1 VRISD
6 LVLIIRGVCAFLT
19 LVGFSYFTQYIFPS
33 SLTSALL
40 ITTPLVPIL
49 TYIIIGRFNFAWF
62 IIFSIWFLLV
72 SVCLVFGNDYGSLKL
87 LILFIS
93 PLVAIVI
100 LGRGVDM
107 DYIKIIIASGLFFLI
122 VGIIYKLEYGFWQRS
137 IRFGF
142 LGPITFAWIMSFSL
156 LASIIAWT
164 KFRTFTYIFLINI
177 FVLSILWTN
186 SKGPIFGL
194 FITFVVYSLMNFKF
208 KYFLFSIVILIV
220 LLFIFIHFG
229 QNTRIVKFILLLATN
244 FDNYILNF
252 GDRSFDLRINY
263 LIQSWSIFTDHTFL
277 GIGMGRWSEYVLS
290 DHNYPHNVYIE
301 LMVEIGFSA
310 IILMMILFIYIFRFI
325 NSPVLFYCSVFAC
338 SVVSFSGDFSYLK
351 YVLFF
356 IFLDL
361 SAARRLDCNER

>member
-1 VRISD
+1 M
-6 LVLIIRGVCAFLT
+6 
-19 LVGFSYFTQYIFPS
+19 
-33 SLTSALL
+33 
-40 ITTPLVPIL
+40 
-49 TYIIIGRFNFAWF
+49 N
-62 IIFSIWFLLV
+62 
-72 SVCLVFGNDYGSLKL
+72 LVFGNDYGSSKL

-122 VGIIYKLEYGFWQRS
+122 VGIIYKLEYGFWERS

-142 LGPITFAWIMSFSL
+142 LGSITFGWVMGFSL

-177 FVLSILWTN
+177 FVLSILWTD

-194 FITFVVYSLMNFKF
+194 FITFVVYTLMNFKL
-208 KYFLFSIVILIV
+208 KHFLFNIIILTV

-229 QNTRIVKFILLLATN
+229 QNTRIFRFIVSLVAD
-244 FDNYILNF
+244 FDNSYVST
-252 GDRSFDLRINY
+252 GLRINY
-263 LIQSWSIFTDHTFL
+263 VIQSWSIFTDHTFL
-277 GIGMGRWSEYVLS
+277 GIGMGRWSEYFLS

-325 NSPVLFYCSVFAC
+325 NLPVLFYCSVFPC
-338 SVVSFSGDFSYLK
+338 SVVLFSGDFSYLK
-351 YVLFF
+351 YALFF
-356 IFLDL
+356 IFLNL